1 MVIRDAIESLD
12 FSKEVRTDPDG
23 GSKVSRTQIPMNV
36 LHNINRPLSDVVNIS
51 SKVVVFEI
59 SSGNLSSVN
68 C

>member
-1 MVIRDAIESLD
+1 MIRDAIDSLD

-36 LHNINRPLSDVVNIS
+36 LHNISRPLSDVINIS
-51 SKVVVFEI
+51 SNVVVLETM
-59 SSGNLSSVN
+59 SGNSSSVN